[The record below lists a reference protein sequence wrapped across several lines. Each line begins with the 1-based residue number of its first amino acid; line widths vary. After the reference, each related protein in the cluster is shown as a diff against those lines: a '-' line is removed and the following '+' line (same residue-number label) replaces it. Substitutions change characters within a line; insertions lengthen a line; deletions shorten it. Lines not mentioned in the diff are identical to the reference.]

1 MKSRF
6 FRDFFLSINRM
17 KVAIQGIKGS
27 FHAIVAKQFFKEQI
41 ELVECMSFTQ
51 IPTLLKNNN
60 VDSAVMAIE
69 NSIAG
74 AILPN
79 YALIDEFDLNIE
91 GEVYLNIHHHL
102 MGLKGQNL
110 SDIKEVWSHP
120 MALLQCRKFFRN
132 HPNIKLIEEKD
143 TAEVAQRISKEEMRG
158 VAAIASKEASEIYNL
173 EIIKDDIQTIKHNST
188 RFFIL
193 KKGKNTPY
201 HESKMSGEKNK
212 ASIKFITKHNK
223 GSLAE
228 ALDIFAKHEI
238 NLTKIQ
244 SMPIIDKAWS
254 YAFFIDLI
262 ISDFK
267 LYENALHL
275 INKKVKHLKILG
287 EYQQNIFMK

>member
-1 MKSRF
+1 
-6 FRDFFLSINRM
+6 M

-27 FHAIVAKQFFKEQI
+27 FHDIVAKQFFNNKI
-41 ELVECMSFTQ
+41 ELVECMTFTE
-51 IPTLLKNNN
+51 IPTLLKNNEA
-60 VDSAVMAIE
+60 DSAVMAIE

-79 YALIDEFDLNIE
+79 YALIDEYNLNIE

-102 MGLKGQNL
+102 MGLKGQKL
-110 SDIKEVWSHP
+110 KDIKEVWSHP

-132 HPNIKLIEEKD
+132 YPNIKLVEERD
-143 TAEVAQRISKEEMRG
+143 TAEVAQRINEEKIKG
-158 VAAIASKEASEIYNL
+158 VAAIASKEASEIFNL
-173 EIIKDDIQTIKHNST
+173 DVIKDDIQTIKHNST

-193 KKGKNTPY
+193 KKGKHTPY
-201 HESKMSGEKNK
+201 HESKMSGTKNK
-212 ASIKFITKHNK
+212 VSIKFITKHNK

-228 ALDIFAKHEI
+228 VLDIFAKHEI

-244 SMPIIDKAWS
+244 SMPIIDKPWS

-275 INKKVKHLKILG
+275 ISKKVNHLRILG
-287 EYQQNIFMK
+287 EYQQNNSMT

>member
-1 MKSRF
+1 MK
-6 FRDFFLSINRM
+6 M

-27 FHAIVAKQFFKEQI
+27 FHDIVAKQFFGNAI
-41 ELVECMSFTQ
+41 ELVECMSFTE
-51 IPTLLKNNN
+51 IPILLKNNKI
-60 VDSAVMAIE
+60 DSAVMAIE

-79 YALIDEFDLNIE
+79 YALIDEYNLNIE
-91 GEVYLNIHHHL
+91 GEVFLNIHHHL
-102 MGLKGQNL
+102 MALKGQKL
-110 SDIKEVWSHP
+110 EDIKEVWSHP
-120 MALLQCRKFFRN
+120 MAILQCRKFFRN

-143 TAEVAQRISKEEMRG
+143 TAEVAKRIYDENLKG
-158 VAAIASKEASEIYNL
+158 IAAIASKEAAKIFNL
-173 EIIKDDIQTIKHNST
+173 EVIRDDIQTIKNNST

-193 KKGKNTPY
+193 KKEKQTPN
-201 HESKMSGEKNK
+201 HESKISGTKNK

-228 ALDIFAKHEI
+228 VLDIFAKHDI

-244 SMPIIDKAWS
+244 SMPIIDKPWS

-262 ISDFK
+262 IDDFK

-275 INKKVKHLKILG
+275 LSKKVNHLKILG
-287 EYQQNIFMK
+287 EYHENSLEK